1 MANDYRLLLAVR
13 QGLGTI
19 TVNGGAPAEF
29 YTEGDVLTI
38 AVAPDS
44 GFHTAMWY
52 SSPSNTFL
60 SPQLSFSYTM
70 PSQDVKMYVVL
81 TGQNV
86 PVNDYGL
93 KYQGG
98 YATNYG
104 GNVWDLQI
112 LRTGYSGD
120 VIPLQ
125 INDIRYNWG
134 NTGNDPL
141 ETIIGSSVDFT
152 IAGETGEFNEFLVGG
167 NRTWKV
173 VLSQVGTNNDF
184 TDWNLH
190 QVGFTLIFRSIA
202 FGNGKFIAVDPSKSY
217 SSTNGITWT
226 NTATLPFGFTF
237 NDVTFGNGQF
247 VAVGWANVSGTVFG
261 RVYTSPDGITWTSRT
276 PASNQRWERV
286 RYGGGLYVAVANY
299 NNAGETDLVM
309 YSADGITWTT
319 SNIVSRNYT
328 GVAYGNGLWV
338 AVASSIGGLT
348 DLTSYS
354 YDAVT
359 WNSVPSSG
367 FSSSNLIFADGKFTN
382 GSAYSTDGINWSFG
396 TGGFAF
402 QGLTYGNG
410 YFVGVRTNINNLY
423 YSTNGINWLNLPN
436 ILDND
441 GFYSFAFGNNL
452 FVGGSINNS
461 SIVLNFESLI
471 PFFTGFIA
479 PDFITS
485 QFKSGPKLFEFTAID
500 GLKGLDSIRS
510 NFSSWPDPRTQ
521 ALSAIVGGLNQS
533 YIDKRD
539 VFVGVNIHET
549 RMDDSITPFRQFN
562 VPLNAIYT
570 DGETAKFTNG
580 VRIENEQLYLKDTI
594 ERMVNPFLARVFLWR
609 DKFYVIR
616 LNEYNKLAYQAFTFG
631 PNQELLLSETI
642 INGDDINAD
651 INRPEETARRV
662 FTEFNAFL
670 NLGVLDKDSQG
681 GVFDAK
687 FESPEWNLNS
697 AASPYPNT
705 YQLIL
710 WDYHFAIPSLQPSSV
725 PSGNTALVQYVS
737 DSSGEYCQIW
747 TTTTTAGVA
756 DPNISYISANTNS
769 TGGAITIAQE
779 TANTISLTFEYMVER
794 VGSAFPVTPGVGTH
808 AVGVM
813 LKIGNQYLFRDTSTT
828 FAWTPTETVM
838 QFAVTTGSVWNSIA
852 INNVLVPTDGEVEL
866 RLYQL
871 ICNGGTPNRYVI
883 RYDNV
888 SLKIEKTDGLSL
900 AKLGVKGITGSPYAN
915 VHPDYNTHI
924 GDAVTSNSASAI
936 QLLIEGN
943 PVSEEWSRDGVESL
957 PLLDVIIQELANL
970 KGRTNYRVMATLERR
985 PIEPWRSFLFNGRY
999 WALMSYQLD
1008 CRTGTAQIE
1017 LYDLG
1022 IEPTT

>member
-1 MANDYRLLLAVR
+1 MANDYRLLLSVR
-13 QGLGTI
+13 EGLGTI
-19 TVNGGAPAEF
+19 TVNGVAPAEF

-38 AVAPDS
+38 AVAPDA
-44 GFHTAMWY
+44 GYHTAKWY
-52 SSPSNTFL
+52 SLLGNTLL
-60 SPQLSFSYTM
+60 SSALSFSFTM
-70 PSQDVKMYVVL
+70 PSQDTKIYAVL

-86 PVNDYGL
+86 PINTYGL

-112 LRTGYSGD
+112 QRLGYSGA

-125 INDIRYNWG
+125 INDITYNWG
-134 NTGNDPL
+134 NTGNDPI

-152 IAGETGEFNEFLVGG
+152 IAGETGDFNEFLVGG
-167 NRTWKV
+167 NRSWKV
-173 VLSQVGTNNDF
+173 VLSQIGTNNDI
-184 TDWNLH
+184 TDW
-190 QVGFTLIFRSIA
+190 QAATPSAAFRGMA
-202 FGNGKFIAVDPSKSY
+202 FGNGMFVGAFSLLYY
-217 SSTNGITWT
+217 SSDGITW
-226 NTATLPFGFTF
+226 NTVPTGFTVEY
-237 NDVTFGNGQF
+237 VTFGNGLF
-247 VAVGWANVSGTVFG
+247 VAVGYALVGFGVPTSFIATSPNGINWTARTPSEAMWFQDVKYGNGLFVAVARTGTN
-261 RVYTSPDGITWTSRT
+261 RIMTSPDGITWTSR
-276 PASNQRWERV
+276 
-286 RYGGGLYVAVANY
+286 
-299 NNAGETDLVM
+299 
-309 YSADGITWTT
+309 IT
-319 SNIVSRNYT
+319 NINPTFS
-328 GVAYGNGLWV
+328 GVAYGAGLWV
-338 AVASSIGGLT
+338 AVCDSSPGGFSFTSYDGITWDEQPTIFASST
-348 DLTSYS
+348 
-354 YDAVT
+354 
-359 WNSVPSSG
+359 
-367 FSSSNLIFADGKFTN
+367 IFYADGKFTT
-382 GSAYSTDGINWSFG
+382 GSYYSTDGFTWNSNSIP
-396 TGGFAF
+396 FAPESIA
-402 QGLTYGNG
+402 YGNG
-410 YFVGVRTNINNLY
+410 YFVAVNDTGTNRIA
-423 YSTNGINWLNLPN
+423 YSTNAINWTGIPAASTAT
-436 ILDND
+436 
-441 GFYSFAFGNNL
+441 FESVAFGKDR
-452 FVGGSINNS
+452 FVIGATTGTNRINY
-461 SIVLNFESLI
+461 VFFEGVQ

-533 YIDKRD
+533 FVDKRD

-549 RMDDSITPFRQFN
+549 RMDDTVTPFRQFN

-594 ERMVNPFLARVFLWR
+594 ERMVNPFMARVFLWKN
-609 DKFYVIR
+609 KFYVIR
-616 LNEYNKLAYQAFTFG
+616 LNEYNQISYKAFTFD
-631 PNQELLLSETI
+631 PNQSLLLTETI

-687 FESPEWNLNS
+687 FESAEWNLNS

-710 WDYHFAIPSLQPSSV
+710 WDYHMAIPSLQPSSV

-737 DSSGEYCQIW
+737 DSSGEYVQIW
-747 TTTTTAGVA
+747 TTTTTAGAA
-756 DPNISYISANTNS
+756 DPNISWISANTNS

-794 VGSAFPVTPGVGTH
+794 VGSAFPVSPAAGTH
-808 AVGVM
+808 SVGVM
-813 LKIGNQYLFRDTSTT
+813 VKIGNQYLFRDTSTT
-828 FAWTPTETVM
+828 FDWTATPTVM

-852 INNVLVPTDGEVEL
+852 INNVLVPVDGEVEL

-883 RYDNV
+883 RYDNL

-900 AKLGVKGITGSPYAN
+900 SKLGVKAITGFPYAN

-924 GDAVTSNSASAI
+924 GDAITSNSASAI
-936 QLLIEGN
+936 QLLTAGN

-957 PLLDVIIQELANL
+957 PLLDIIVQELANL
-970 KGRTNYRVMATLERR
+970 KGRTNYRILATLERR

-999 WALMSYQLD
+999 WAVISYQLD